1 MVLSLTSKWHE
12 LVLPFHT
19 SMHTSEIAS
28 ETVKPLV
35 TPQTPS
41 VDSQKKHQTNELLQ
55 EDAEYEA
62 VLTKNVVEKSMPHL
76 YSKL

>member
-12 LVLPFHT
+12 LVLPFPT

-28 ETVKPLV
+28 ETVKTLA

-41 VDSQKKHQTNELLQ
+41 VDSQKKHKTDELLQ
-55 EDAEYEA
+55 GDAEYEA
-62 VLTKNVVEKSMPHL
+62 TLTKNVVEKSMPHL